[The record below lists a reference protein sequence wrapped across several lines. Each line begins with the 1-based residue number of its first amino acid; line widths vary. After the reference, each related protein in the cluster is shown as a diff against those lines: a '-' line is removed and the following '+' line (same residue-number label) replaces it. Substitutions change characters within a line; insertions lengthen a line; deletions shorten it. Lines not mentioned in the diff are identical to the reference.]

1 MQQRSIGANARPA
14 AQFDHVPGE
23 DTWLAAIAGYVDTL
37 GFVALFGLF
46 TAHVTGNF
54 IMIGSEL
61 AGAGHGLLI
70 KWLAFPAFVAG
81 IVCARVLDNQLLDR
95 AARERACALYLLQT
109 VLLVGF
115 MVAGILAA
123 PITDADAPT
132 AIVCGLLGAAAMGVQ
147 NAHGRLTARSVVANT
162 VMTGN
167 VTQAVID
174 VFDLLFSSG
183 DQKTRDTARARL
195 LRTLPAV
202 AGFAT
207 GAGAGAAGYL
217 LASFWALLVPLVA
230 LCMLAVLSRKSGVPQ
245 VEI

>member
-1 MQQRSIGANARPA
+1 MQQGQVNAGADAHVA
-14 AQFDHVPGE
+14 AQPDHVTGE
-23 DTWLAAIAGYVDTL
+23 DAWLATIAGYVDTL

-54 IMIGSEL
+54 ILIGSGL
-61 AGAGHGLLI
+61 AGAGKGLLI

-81 IVCARVLDNQLLDR
+81 IVLARVLDNHLL
-95 AARERACALYLLQT
+95 ARGHGTRACALYVTQA
-109 VLLVGF
+109 VLLAGF
-115 MVAGILAA
+115 MIAGVLAVPITNADA
-123 PITDADAPT
+123 PITIA
-132 AIVCGLLGAAAMGVQ
+132 CGLLGAAAMGVQ

-183 DQKTRDTARARL
+183 DAKTRHAARTRL
-195 LRTLPAV
+195 LRTLPPV
-202 AGFAT
+202 AGFAI

-217 LASFWALLVPLVA
+217 FASFWALLPPLVA
-230 LCMLAVLSRKSGVPQ
+230 LCVLAVLSRNTGASQ
-245 VEI
+245 T